1 VFLPGRDVQVAGGG
15 ISSIRQSLS
24 LKSIRGILKRSAA
37 LYPSNVALRARKP
50 DGGFLEITYL
60 DLQADVRRMIG
71 GFVQAGIEP
80 GDKVAI
86 LSENRPE
93 WVESYLA
100 LASMC
105 AAIVPLDT
113 QLKPQEIRHILQDS
127 GARAIIVSEGF
138 RELACEASKRLFP
151 EKLVLSMQSFSA
163 LLECREEKCSDIN
176 IHPEDL
182 AVLIYTSGTTGSSK
196 AVMLSNLNI
205 ASNVD
210 SLFQTIYF
218 DQKDKF
224 LSVLPLHHTFEAT
237 CGMLLPLSV
246 GASITYARSLKS
258 REIMEDIRDSR
269 ATILIGVPLLFEKMH
284 RGLHRAV
291 KDKSWLARAAFS
303 ASMGLVKSIRT
314 LAGNQAGEFIFQ
326 GLRRKAGLSSIRLM
340 FSGGAAL
347 NMEVGEGLRR
357 LGLPLLQGYGLTETA
372 PVLTVNVANDNLAS
386 VGPPI
391 PGVDI
396 KILKPD
402 ANGIG
407 EIAASGPN
415 IMMGYYNNEAATED
429 AFLEGWF
436 LTGDLGFL
444 DEEGCLFITGRAKNV
459 IVSAA
464 GKNIYPEEIET
475 QLLKSPFIAEV
486 LVVGDKNQQSGRE
499 DVRALIYPNYE
510 HLDEYEARHQIK
522 LKEAAIE
529 ELIRQEIRRECKNLA
544 DYKRVKNF
552 SIRDEEFPKTTTRK
566 IKRSLFAEKKVEV

>member
-1 VFLPGRDVQVAGGG
+1 MFLPGRDVQVPGGG

-24 LKSIRGILKRSAA
+24 LKSIRGILKHSAA
-37 LYPSNVALRARKP
+37 LYPSNVALRVKMA
-50 DGGFLEITYL
+50 DGGFLEITYRK
-60 DLQADVRRMIG
+60 LQDNVRRLIG
-71 GFVQAGIEP
+71 GFVRAGIEP

-86 LSENRPE
+86 LAENRPE
-93 WVESYLA
+93 WAESYLA

-113 QLKPQEIRHILQDS
+113 QLKSQEIRHILQDS
-127 GARAIIVSEGF
+127 EARAIIVSEAF
-138 RELACEASKRLFP
+138 REIACETSKKLFP
-151 EKLVLSMQSFSA
+151 EKLVLSMESFSA
-163 LLECREEKCSDIN
+163 LRESQEGESSAFDIR
-176 IHPEDL
+176 PEDL
-182 AVLIYTSGTTGSSK
+182 AALIYTSGTTGNSK

-210 SLFQTIYF
+210 SLFQTIYL
-218 DQKDKF
+218 DQKDNF

-258 REIMEDIRDSR
+258 RDIIEDIRDSR
-269 ATILIGVPLLFEKMH
+269 ATILIGVPLLFEKMY
-284 RGLHRAV
+284 RGFLRAI
-291 KDKSWLARAAFS
+291 KDKSWLTRAAFS
-303 ASMGLVKSIRT
+303 ASLGLVKSVRALT
-314 LAGNQAGEFIFQ
+314 GNHSGGFIFQ

-347 NMEVGEGLRR
+347 NVEVGDSLRR
-357 LGLPLLQGYGLTETA
+357 LGLPLLQGYGLTETS
-372 PVLTVNVANDNLAS
+372 PVLTVNVANENLAS

-402 ANGIG
+402 ASGIG

-415 IMMGYYNNEAATED
+415 IMMGYYKNEAATEE
-429 AFLEGWF
+429 AFLEGWL

-475 QLLKSPFIAEV
+475 QLLRSPFIAEV
-486 LVVGDKNQQSGRE
+486 LVVGDKSPQSGRE
-499 DVRALIYPNYE
+499 DVHAIIYPNYE
-510 HLDEYEARHQIK
+510 KLDEYEARQQVK
-522 LKEAAIE
+522 LNEAAVE
-529 ELIRQEIRRECKNLA
+529 EILRQDIRRECKNLA
-544 DYKRVKNF
+544 DYKRIKNF